1 MTAKKQSRKGRKME
15 FKTYF
20 PMLGTDQGIC
30 LQGLEA
36 GSFPLRRRVFASS
49 RSKKGFSDPARQDK
63 LSIWTFNF
71 RQNYFS
77 GRMIRILRGNKN
89 YSAYLAPVWFRL

>member
-30 LQGLEA
+30 FQGLEA
-36 GSFPLRRRVFASS
+36 GSFPLRHRVFAV
-49 RSKKGFSDPARQDK
+49 KKMVFGTCLREQLFH
-63 LSIWTFNF
+63 NEV
-71 RQNYFS
+71 S
-77 GRMIRILRGNKN
+77 GADL
-89 YSAYLAPVWFRL
+89 